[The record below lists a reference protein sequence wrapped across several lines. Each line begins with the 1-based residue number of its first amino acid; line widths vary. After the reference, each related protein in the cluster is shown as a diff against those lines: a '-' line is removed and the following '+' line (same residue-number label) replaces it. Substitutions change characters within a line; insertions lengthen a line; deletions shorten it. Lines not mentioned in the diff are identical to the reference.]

1 MSIFN
6 SGIDFRKKTGKKC
19 SRFRNSAS
27 KQSKF
32 VSYKSNKRLI
42 QDIAAKKT
50 FDQKHSQQTVGKQIS
65 NANNF
70 KKKSKKLTLK
80 LFEFLEQIM
89 IDTLIKLNQ
98 FEKTGSKGEIIL
110 LGNLKIKLSKLGVDH
125 DLNTIAIR

>member
-1 MSIFN
+1 M
-6 SGIDFRKKTGKKC
+6 
-19 SRFRNSAS
+19 
-27 KQSKF
+27 
-32 VSYKSNKRLI
+32 
-42 QDIAAKKT
+42 
-50 FDQKHSQQTVGKQIS
+50 QIIS
-65 NANNF
+65 
-70 KKKSKKLTLK
+70 KKSKKLTLK